1 MCVLLEFCAFFGVKY
16 SPMEQVKFDPYNLAV
31 LYYFGDLSYWHLPAI
46 SADAL
51 EHGFDGRFLRR
62 LAGLVN
68 PVASDIRPEEIDS
81 AFREM
86 GVDAPLPKDQ
96 ARLALATEAAR
107 RAISG
112 ESNMFNEATHIRIH
126 ICEWHEPPPELQPI
140 VALSVE
146 SEHAPRWKWDQ
157 LEKQLRDAMSKFLST
172 RK

>member
-1 MCVLLEFCAFFGVKY
+1 VSLLESGAFFGVKY
-16 SPMEQVKFDPYNLAV
+16 DPMEQVKFDPNRLAV
-31 LYYFGDLSYWHLPAI
+31 LFYFGDLGYWQLPAI

-86 GVDAPLPKDQ
+86 GVNAPVPKDK
-96 ARLALATEAAR
+96 ARLALATEAAQ

-112 ESNMFNEATHIRIH
+112 ESNVFNEATHIRIH
-126 ICEWHEPPPELQPI
+126 ICEWRKAPPELQPI
-140 VALSVE
+140 VALSEE

-157 LEKQLRDAMSKFLST
+157 LEKQLRDAMSTFLSA
-172 RK
+172 RG